1 MSKKTR
7 ATGFPE
13 KQNYRKGLQNYRK
26 GLQNK
31 QEKEDS
37 QPNKDSKKETKLR
50 KFTPLFRY

>member
-13 KQNYRKGLQNYRK
+13 KQNYRK